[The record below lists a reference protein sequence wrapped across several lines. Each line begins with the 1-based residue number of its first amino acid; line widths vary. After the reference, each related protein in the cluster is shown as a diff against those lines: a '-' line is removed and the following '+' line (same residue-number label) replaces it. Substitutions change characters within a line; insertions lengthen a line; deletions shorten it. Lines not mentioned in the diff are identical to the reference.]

1 MLAGAHPA
9 FDGPVILFQ
18 DGIQVLHRSM
28 SAVLLQ
34 SALGFELD
42 DGWRI
47 TGVSVLMTRGCRVVF
62 APEAFLW

>member
-1 MLAGAHPA
+1 
-9 FDGPVILFQ
+9 VILFQ